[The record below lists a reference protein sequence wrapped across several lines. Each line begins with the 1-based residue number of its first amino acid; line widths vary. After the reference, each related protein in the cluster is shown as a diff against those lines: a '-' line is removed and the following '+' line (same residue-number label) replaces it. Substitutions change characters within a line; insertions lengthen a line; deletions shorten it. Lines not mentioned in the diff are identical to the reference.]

1 LAIKTLR
8 RLNNNNLTG
17 PENGKMT
24 ENLQLDA
31 LVDACRWIGGKG
43 WAPATGGNMSV
54 REDANLCWLSES
66 GKDKGSLTGDDFLQV
81 DITTHQVPSGRIPSA
96 ETGLH
101 TLIYRLFPEAGAVLH
116 VHTVNA
122 TVLSRVEKSAELVLH
137 GYEMQKSLRGQS
149 SHLDEVAIP
158 VFDNDQDID
167 ALARRIEHY
176 ASERPLSYGF
186 LLRGHGLTCWGRD
199 VAEARRHLEG
209 LEFLFECELRL
220 RQLEKP

>member
-1 LAIKTLR
+1 
-8 RLNNNNLTG
+8 
-17 PENGKMT
+17 MT

-31 LVDACRWIGGKG
+31 LVDACRWIGAKG

-54 REDANLCWLSES
+54 REDADRCWLSES
-66 GKDKGSLTGDDFLQV
+66 GKDKGSLTGNDFLQV
-81 DITTHQVPSGRIPSA
+81 DIATHQAPSGRKPSA

-149 SHLDEVAIP
+149 SHLDDVSIP

-176 ASERPLSYGF
+176 ATERPLSYGF

-220 RQLEKP
+220 RQLEKL